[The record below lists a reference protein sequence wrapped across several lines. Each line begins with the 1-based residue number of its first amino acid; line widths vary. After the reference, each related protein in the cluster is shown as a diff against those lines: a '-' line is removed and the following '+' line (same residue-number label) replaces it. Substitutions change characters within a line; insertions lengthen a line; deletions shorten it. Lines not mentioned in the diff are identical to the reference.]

1 MQAVLTVR
9 VIPSSSM
16 RSGCLTKES
25 CFYKYQIALRHS
37 ASAAMGHPL
46 SPAALMQNQANQW

>member
-1 MQAVLTVR
+1 
-9 VIPSSSM
+9 M

-37 ASAAMGHPL
+37 ASAAKGHPL